1 MIKAK
6 ELTELFGHLLN
17 LADNKYGGLPVSTFR
32 SYLREFTDT
41 LGLQHNKEWQ
51 RLCFQWNDNAAQ
63 EYLQLNPKQLLK
75 YNGMSIKD
83 WKEEDITSKD
93 VLKAIKA
100 EFHPLTAATIKSNK
114 KLRKHLKNIDILAQ
128 ANDQRIHVYL
138 YNNTGYRLLNL
149 EWLLLMTDEGRT
161 LKDIL
166 ELLTFEDWHK
176 WLMFPYYFLD
186 RHEYKRWDGI
196 AAKLRRLKL
205 PKDVSNYLTEL
216 TNYVARY
223 QISNPTIDY
232 RPKNNV
238 RLSVD
243 ENENAEFETYLKMKG
258 IEIPKWT
265 SEMRMEEHYH
275 KSLLALDECLTAKY
289 SNNNRKETI

>member
-1 MIKAK
+1 MIKTK

-17 LADNKYGGLPVSTFR
+17 LSNNKYGGLPVSTFR
-32 SYLREFTDT
+32 SYLREFTNT
-41 LGLQHNKEWQ
+41 LGLQHNKDWQ
-51 RLCFQWNDNAAQ
+51 KLCFQWNDNAAQ

-100 EFHPLTAATIKSNK
+100 EFHPLTAAAIKSNK

-128 ANDQRIHVYL
+128 ANNQRITAYL
-138 YNNTGYRLLNL
+138 YNNKKYRLLNL
-149 EWLLLMTDEGRT
+149 DWLLLMTDEGRT

-166 ELLTFEDWHK
+166 ELKTFEDWHT
-176 WLMFPYYFLD
+176 WFMFPYYFLD
-186 RHEYKRWDGI
+186 RREYRRWDDI
-196 AAKLRRLKL
+196 ASKLHRLKL
-205 PKDVSNYLTEL
+205 PKDVSNYLIEL
-216 TNYVARY
+216 TNYAARY

-238 RLSVD
+238 KLSVD
-243 ENENAEFETYLKMKG
+243 LDENAQFETYLRIKG
-258 IEIPKWT
+258 IEIPKWNN
-265 SEMRMEEHYH
+265 EMSMEEHYH
-275 KSLLALDECLTAKY
+275 RSLLTLDECLTAKY
-289 SNNNRKETI
+289 SNNNRKETL